1 MKLLNILAY
10 NLFMGEDEEQIK
22 YIKEN
27 DFDILFLSET
37 SNDIDKK
44 LDNYISDKVES
55 HCGYTYLGIN
65 KKIKIEILN
74 IFKSA
79 GIVIIH
85 LKMNCNEMK
94 TNEMKINELIICSIH
109 LTPYKKNAK
118 IRNIQIF
125 KIHEILEDLNLLH
138 LPIIIGGD
146 TNMTDE
152 EDDVIKEYNFI
163 DAYNDNDYLT
173 YPNREFMTNSKDSRI
188 TFVPKND
195 FRYDR
200 FFIKNCECKEFKT
213 IPNQHSDH
221 LAINIII
228 KLIQ

>member
-1 MKLLNILAY
+1 MKNLNILAY
-10 NLFMGEDEEQIK
+10 NLFCGEDEEQIK

-44 LDNYISDKVES
+44 LYNYISDKVES

-65 KKIKIEILN
+65 KKFKIDILN

-85 LKMNCNEMK
+85 LKYNEPVNK
-94 TNEMKINELIICSIH
+94 ELVLCSLH
-109 LTPYKKNAK
+109 LAPYKKNAK

-125 KIHEILEDLNLLH
+125 KIHEILEDLNLLK

-146 TNMTDE
+146 TNMTDD
-152 EDDVIKEYNFI
+152 EDDVIKEYDFI
-163 DAYNDNDYLT
+163 DVYNDNDYLT
-173 YPNREFMTNSKDSRI
+173 YPNREFNDNRI
-188 TFVPKND
+188 KFVSPND

-200 FFIKNCECKEFKT
+200 FFIKNCEAKKFKT
-213 IPNQHSDH
+213 IPNQNSDH
-221 LAINIII
+221 LAISVLINI
-228 KLIQ
+228 L

>member
-1 MKLLNILAY
+1 MKPLNILAY
-10 NLFMGEDEEQIK
+10 NLFMGEDEEQIR

-37 SNDIDKK
+37 SNEIDKK

-65 KKIKIEILN
+65 KKFNIEVLN
-74 IFKSA
+74 ILKSV
-79 GIVIIH
+79 GIIIIH
-85 LKMNCNEMK
+85 LK
-94 TNEMKINELIICSIH
+94 INHQELVICSIH

-125 KIHEILEDLNLLH
+125 KLHEMLEDLNLLY

-146 TNMTDE
+146 TNMTND
-152 EDDVIKEYNFI
+152 EDDVIKEYGFI
-163 DAYNDNDYLT
+163 DVFLNDPNEYYLT
-173 YPNREFMTNSKDSRI
+173 YPNRNFKDKRLSFI
-188 TFVPKND
+188 PKND

-200 FFIKNCECKEFKT
+200 FLIKNCEAKEYKT
-213 IPNQHSDH
+213 IPNNNSDH
-221 LAINIII
+221 LAINILVTI
-228 KLIQ
+228 